1 MSDFLQEDKINTT
14 LKYKDL
20 LIRMTPYFRKYWLS
34 LVAVVIM
41 VILMAVI
48 SRLIPTL
55 IGYAVDESLIKKNNE
70 LLIKLLFLYIGLEI
84 THALLDL
91 LQLYFFQK
99 LGARVLFNLREDLIA
114 KIQSYP
120 IDYFNKNPIGRIVT
134 RATNDVAQIGEL
146 FSDGVV
152 NIFVQSLTLI
162 SILIA
167 IIIISPKIALLT
179 LISFPVF
186 VFFAFELSEKIKK
199 TLRESKK
206 KLSELNSFVAENLNG
221 IKIVQLYNRI
231 HKNRAQF
238 ETLSS
243 EYKDLSLESTR
254 NYALMMPIMN
264 ILNAVTIT
272 SAFYFIGVF
281 GKQESLAVGSM
292 VAFFLHALDIV
303 HPFREIIEKY
313 QQFQNSLTSAERVF
327 SMLDEPTEY
336 LYKNSELNTNF
347 KSEFGSEFSSGFSSG
362 FASGFNSELSSEKFK
377 ADIEFRNL
385 NFSYERSSN
394 PVLKNINL
402 HINKNDSVAIIGK
415 TGSGKSTLI
424 NLLQGFYKAPENS
437 IFISHISIEN
447 IPRDFLRKK
456 IAAVQQDNF
465 IFKGNIWSNISLE
478 SNSISFETIEK
489 IAIDLGIVDHLKLTG
504 RNLFSSVEEKGANL
518 SAGERQLIAFA
529 RILAFAP
536 DVIILDEATS
546 NIDSQ
551 TEQLIQVATEKIIK
565 NRTSIIIAHRLSTI
579 RNCNKIIILD
589 QGRILEVGSHQQL
602 MDNSNHYRELIEKYH
617 R

>member
-1 MSDFLQEDKINTT
+1 
-14 LKYKDL
+14 
-20 LIRMTPYFRKYWLS
+20 
-34 LVAVVIM
+34 
-41 VILMAVI
+41 
-48 SRLIPTL
+48 
-55 IGYAVDESLIKKNNE
+55 
-70 LLIKLLFLYIGLEI
+70 
-84 THALLDL
+84 
-91 LQLYFFQK
+91 
-99 LGARVLFNLREDLIA
+99 
-114 KIQSYP
+114 
-120 IDYFNKNPIGRIVT
+120 
-134 RATNDVAQIGEL
+134 
-146 FSDGVV
+146 
-152 NIFVQSLTLI
+152 
-162 SILIA
+162 
-167 IIIISPKIALLT
+167 
-179 LISFPVF
+179 
-186 VFFAFELSEKIKK
+186 
-199 TLRESKK
+199 
-206 KLSELNSFVAENLNG
+206 
-221 IKIVQLYNRI
+221 
-231 HKNRAQF
+231 
-238 ETLSS
+238 
-243 EYKDLSLESTR
+243 
-254 NYALMMPIMN
+254 
-264 ILNAVTIT
+264 
-272 SAFYFIGVF
+272 
-281 GKQESLAVGSM
+281 
-292 VAFFLHALDIV
+292 
-303 HPFREIIEKY
+303 
-313 QQFQNSLTSAERVF
+313 
-327 SMLDEPTEY
+327 MLDEPTEY
-336 LYKNSELNTNF
+336 HYKNSELNTKFNSEFNSEF
-347 KSEFGSEFSSGFSSG
+347 KSGFSSGFSS
-362 FASGFNSELSSEKFK
+362 ELNSEKFK

-402 HINKNDSVAIIGK
+402 HINRNDSVAIIGK

-465 IFKGNIWSNISLE
+465 IFKGKIWSNISLE
-478 SNSISFETIEK
+478 SNLISFETIEK

-504 RNLFSSVEEKGANL
+504 RNLFSTVEEKGANL

-602 MDNSNHYRELIEKYH
+602 MENSNHYRELIEKYH

>member
-20 LIRMTPYFRKYWLS
+20 FVRMTPYFRKYWLS
-34 LVAVVIM
+34 LGAVIVM

-55 IGYAVDESLIKKNNE
+55 IGYAVDESLLKKNNE
-70 LLIKLLFLYIGLEI
+70 LLIKLLFFYIGLEI

-99 LGARVLFNLREDLIA
+99 LGARVLFNLREDLIS

-167 IIIISPKIALLT
+167 IFIISPKIALLT
-179 LISFPVF
+179 LVSFPVF
-186 VFFAFELSEKIKK
+186 VYFAFELSEKIKE

-231 HKNRAQF
+231 HRNRAQF

-281 GKQESLAVGSM
+281 GRQEFLAVGSM

-327 SMLDEPTEY
+327 SMLDEPTEHH
-336 LYKNSELNTNF
+336 YKNSELNTKFNSEF
-347 KSEFGSEFSSGFSSG
+347 KSEFS
-362 FASGFNSELSSEKFK
+362 SELRSEKFK

-402 HINKNDSVAIIGK
+402 HINRNDSVAIIGK

-478 SNSISFETIEK
+478 SNLISFETIEK

-504 RNLFSSVEEKGANL
+504 RNLFSTVEEKGANL

-589 QGRILEVGSHQQL
+589 QGRILEVGTHQQL
-602 MDNSNHYRELIEKYH
+602 MENSNHYRELIEKYH

>member
-20 LIRMTPYFRKYWLS
+20 FVRMTPYFRKYWLS
-34 LVAVVIM
+34 LGAVIVM

-55 IGYAVDESLIKKNNE
+55 IGYAVDESLLKKNNE
-70 LLIKLLFLYIGLEI
+70 LLIKLLFFYIGLEI

-99 LGARVLFNLREDLIA
+99 LGARVLFNLREDLIT

-167 IIIISPKIALLT
+167 IFIISPKIALLT
-179 LISFPVF
+179 LVSFPFF
-186 VFFAFELSEKIKK
+186 VYFAFELSEKIKE

-231 HKNRAQF
+231 HRNRAQF

-281 GKQESLAVGSM
+281 GRQEFLAVGSM

-327 SMLDEPTEY
+327 SMLDEPTEHH
-336 LYKNSELNTNF
+336 YKNSELNT
-347 KSEFGSEFSSGFSSG
+347 KFSSGFSSG
-362 FASGFNSELSSEKFK
+362 FSSELNGEKFK

-402 HINKNDSVAIIGK
+402 HINRNDSVAIIGK

-478 SNSISFETIEK
+478 SNLISFETIEK

-504 RNLFSSVEEKGANL
+504 RNLFSTVEEKGANL

-589 QGRILEVGSHQQL
+589 QGRILEVGTHQQL
-602 MDNSNHYRELIEKYH
+602 MENSNHYRELIEKYH

>member
-20 LIRMTPYFRKYWLS
+20 FVRMTPYIRKYWLN
-34 LVAVVIM
+34 LGAVIVM

-55 IGYAVDESLIKKNNE
+55 IGYAVDESLLKKNTE
-70 LLIKLLFLYIGLEI
+70 LLIKLLFFYIGLEI

-99 LGARVLFNLREDLIA
+99 LGARVLFNLREDLIS

-167 IIIISPKIALLT
+167 IFIISPKIALLT
-179 LISFPVF
+179 LVSFPVF
-186 VFFAFELSEKIKK
+186 VYFAFELSEKIKE

-231 HKNRAQF
+231 HRNRAQF

-281 GKQESLAVGSM
+281 GRQEFLAVGSM

-327 SMLDEPTEY
+327 SMLDEPTEHH
-336 LYKNSELNTNF
+336 YKNSELNAKFNSEF
-347 KSEFGSEFSSGFSSG
+347 KSEFS
-362 FASGFNSELSSEKFK
+362 SELNGEKFK

-402 HINKNDSVAIIGK
+402 HINRNDSVAIIGK

-478 SNSISFETIEK
+478 SNLISFETIEK

-504 RNLFSSVEEKGANL
+504 RNLFSTVEEKGANL

-589 QGRILEVGSHQQL
+589 QGRILEVGTHQQL
-602 MDNSNHYRELIEKYH
+602 MENSNHYRELIEKYH

>member
-14 LKYKDL
+14 LKYRDL
-20 LIRMTPYFRKYWLS
+20 LVRMTPYFRKYWLS
-34 LVAVVIM
+34 LGAVVVM
-41 VILMAVI
+41 VIFMAVI

-70 LLIKLLFLYIGLEI
+70 MLIKLLFFYIGLEI

-167 IIIISPKIALLT
+167 IFIISPKIALLS

-186 VFFAFELSEKIKK
+186 VYFAFELSEKIKE

-238 ETLSS
+238 EMLSS
-243 EYKDLSLESTR
+243 EYKNLSLESTR

-281 GKQESLAVGSM
+281 GSQEFLAVGSM

-336 LYKNSELNTNF
+336 HYKNREPNS
-347 KSEFGSEFSSGFSSG
+347 K
-362 FASGFNSELSSEKFK
+362 FNSEFESDIKNELNGEKFN

-394 PVLKNINL
+394 PVLKEINL
-402 HINKNDSVAIIGK
+402 LINKNDSVAIIGK

-437 IFISHISIEN
+437 IFISQVPIEN

-465 IFKGNIWSNISLE
+465 IFKGNIWTNISLE
-478 SNSISFETIEK
+478 SDLISFETIER
-489 IAIDLGIVDHLKLTG
+489 IAIDLGIIDHLKLTG
-504 RNLFSSVEEKGANL
+504 RNLFSTVEEKGANL

-529 RILAFAP
+529 RILVFAP

-551 TEQLIQVATEKIIK
+551 TEKLIQVATETIIK